1 VELKKRRASPEF
13 DPPVPRH
20 SHPTTR
26 GLGASMNKPT
36 DSPTDTI
43 KGNSD
48 SLPLAGVA
56 TGKGPEPERRA
67 TAIGHGRSCRV
78 DRRRSREAAWLMG
91 AWLLLAPAPSLLA
104 SGDAFIDPVKTNT
117 AKWIAADAVAWIEV
131 PHPELLID
139 RLTDP
144 RVENYLKV
152 LPQYQKFIKGKDFR
166 ELRTTIDS
174 IAAQLGT
181 TWEQGLRD
189 LTRGGVLA
197 GLEVDPASPPRPR
210 VYLVVTPASVGLLD
224 RLSQVVLKL
233 ARQDAQNK
241 GKPDPVKTARY
252 RGITVHTGGGEN
264 DPAFAIVSGRL
275 AVSSSVKDL
284 ERLIDRAV
292 APESLKSGPA
302 SATKASLSDRAEWKS
317 QRDRQG
323 PDTLVSGF
331 ADLDRLRQLDPKRFM
346 PSDKPDTGAVFLFGS
361 WLEAIKKAPSLA
373 ASIRWSTKELG
384 ATLELPV
391 PKGGRPATL
400 KGFLPGPGT
409 GTAPLIQPPGTIA
422 SLSLWRDWATIW
434 ESRGDLFSPEVVQ
447 GFAQLDT
454 VAGQF
459 FGAQEFG
466 PDVLGGFRPH
476 WRLVVARQDD
486 ASLKLKP
493 DVKLPAF
500 AVIAD
505 LNEADGEFPQRLKT
519 AYQTFVAI
527 TNIEA
532 AQKKAQPL
540 ELGSEEVLGVTLAT
554 SRYIPPRGGMPASGT
569 AADTRYNFS
578 PATAQVGRFF
588 ILSSSVGLARDLIKQ
603 LKPAVDTPSAAI
615 EGTDTLAIEADGVE
629 LARLLELNRSRLVT
643 RNMLDKG
650 ETKESA
656 ERQVELLLATL
667 HYLGH
672 GRLTIHDEP
681 AATRVEARFQLGQ

>member
-1 VELKKRRASPEF
+1 
-13 DPPVPRH
+13 
-20 SHPTTR
+20 
-26 GLGASMNKPT
+26 MNKPT
-36 DSPTDTI
+36 DSPTPMI
-43 KGNSD
+43 EGNSG
-48 SLPLAGVA
+48 SLVPAGIP
-56 TGKGPEPERRA
+56 TGEDPERERRDP
-67 TAIGHGRSCRV
+67 AIGRRRSCRN
-78 DRRRSREAAWLMG
+78 DGRRSREAAWLMG
-91 AWLLLAPAPSLLA
+91 AWLLLAPAPFLLA
-104 SGDAFIDPVKTNT
+104 SGGADIEPIKTN
-117 AKWIAADAVAWIEV
+117 ASKWIAADAVAWIEV

-152 LPQYQKFIKGKDFR
+152 LPQYQKFIKSKDFR
-166 ELRTTIDS
+166 ELRTIVEL
-174 IAAQLGT
+174 IAAQLDT

-189 LTRGGVLA
+189 LTKGGVLL
-197 GLEVDPASPPRPR
+197 GLEVDPAFPSQPRI
-210 VYLVVTPASVGLLD
+210 YLVVTPASAGLLD
-224 RLSQVVLKL
+224 RLSQIVLKL

-241 GKPDPVKTARY
+241 GKPDPVKTAQY
-252 RGITVHTGGGEN
+252 RGITVHAGGGEK
-264 DPAFAIVSGRL
+264 DPAFAIVLGRL
-275 AVSSSVKDL
+275 AVSSSVKNL

-292 APESLKSGPA
+292 APESLKPGPA
-302 SATKASLSDRAEWKS
+302 SSSKASLADQPEWKS

-331 ADLDRLRQLDPKRFM
+331 AHLDRLRQLDPKRFM

-400 KGFLPGPGT
+400 KGFVPGPVQ

-434 ESRGDLFSPEVVQ
+434 ESRADLFSPEVVQ

-466 PDVLGGFRPH
+466 PDVLGAFGPH

-505 LNEADGEFPQRLKT
+505 LNEADGEFPQRLKA
-519 AYQTFVAI
+519 AYQTFVGLS
-527 TNIEA
+527 NIDA

-554 SRYIPPRGGMPASGT
+554 SRYMPPRGGMPASGT
-569 AADTRYNFS
+569 AVDTRYNFS
-578 PATAQVGRFF
+578 PATAQVGHYF

-603 LKPAVDTPSAAI
+603 LKPTVDTPTSVI
-615 EGTDTLAIEADGVE
+615 EGKETLAIEADGVE
-629 LARLLELNRSRLVT
+629 LARLLELNRTRLVT
-643 RNMLDKG
+643 RNMLNKG
-650 ETKESA
+650 ETRESA

-667 HYLGH
+667 RYLGH

-681 AATRVEARFQLGQ
+681 AATRVEARFQLGK

>member
-1 VELKKRRASPEF
+1 
-13 DPPVPRH
+13 
-20 SHPTTR
+20 
-26 GLGASMNKPT
+26 M
-36 DSPTDTI
+36 I
-43 KGNSD
+43 KGNSGP
-48 SLPLAGVA
+48 LPLAGVL
-56 TGKGPEPERRA
+56 TGEGHERKRRDP
-67 TAIGHGRSCRV
+67 TICRGRSCRL
-78 DRRRSREAAWLMG
+78 DRRRSRDAAWLMG
-91 AWLLLAPAPSLLA
+91 AWLLLAPAPCLLA
-104 SGDAFIDPVKTNT
+104 SGGDDIAPVMPTA
-117 AKWIAADAVAWIEV
+117 AKWMAPDAVAWIEV
-131 PHPELLID
+131 PQPELLID

-144 RVENYLKV
+144 AVENYLKV
-152 LPQYQKFIKGKDFR
+152 LPQYQKFIKSKDFR
-166 ELRTTIDS
+166 ELRMVVDS
-174 IAAQLGT
+174 IAAQLET

-189 LTRGGVLA
+189 LTKGGVLV
-197 GLEVDPASPPRPR
+197 GLEVEPAYPAQPR

-224 RLSQVVLKL
+224 RLTQVVLKL

-241 GKPDPVKTARY
+241 AKPDPIKTTQY
-252 RGITVHTGGGEN
+252 RGVTVHTGGGEK

-275 AVSSSVKDL
+275 AVSSSVKNL

-292 APESLKSGPA
+292 APESLKPGLA
-302 SATKASLSDRAEWKS
+302 RATKASLADQPEWKL

-331 ADLDRLRQLDPKRFM
+331 AHLDRLRQLDPKRFK

-361 WLEAIKKAPSLA
+361 WLEAILKAPSVA

-391 PKGGRPATL
+391 PKGARPATF
-400 KGFLPGPGT
+400 KGFLPGPGK
-409 GTAPLIQPPGTIA
+409 GTAPLLQPPGTIA

-434 ESRGDLFSPEVVQ
+434 ESRADLFSPEVVQ

-466 PDVLGGFRPH
+466 PDVLGAFGPH
-476 WRLVVARQDD
+476 WRLVIARQDD

-493 DVKLPAF
+493 DVKLPTF

-505 LNEADGEFPQRLKT
+505 LNDADGEFPQRLKT
-519 AYQTFVAI
+519 AYQTFVAL
-527 TNIEA
+527 TNIDA

-554 SRYIPPRGGMPASGT
+554 SRYMPPRGMPASGT
-569 AADTRYNFS
+569 AVDTRYNFS
-578 PATAQVGRFF
+578 PAAAQVGRFF
-588 ILSSSVGLARDLIKQ
+588 ILSSSMGLARDLIKQ
-603 LKPAVDTPSAAI
+603 LKPAVDTRADAI
-615 EGTDTLAIEADGVE
+615 EGKETLAIEADGVE

-643 RNMLDKG
+643 RNMLNKG

-656 ERQVELLLATL
+656 ERQVELGLALLR
-667 HYLGH
+667 YLGH

-681 AATRVEARFQLGQ
+681 AATRVEARFQLGE